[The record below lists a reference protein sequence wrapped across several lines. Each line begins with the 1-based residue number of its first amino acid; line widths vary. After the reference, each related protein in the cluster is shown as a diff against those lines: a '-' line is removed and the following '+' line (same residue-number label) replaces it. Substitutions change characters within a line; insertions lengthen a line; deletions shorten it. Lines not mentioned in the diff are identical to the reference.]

1 MSNNNVTTK
10 QLQIIQT
17 ICSGKFSSRD
27 ERLEFF
33 SEFLFREVNSTKD
46 LSKNEADDIIT
57 YLQTGKVANSTSY
70 ALFDKS
76 NPRHMKIL
84 SLARE
89 LDWIDEKTGYADLNR
104 LGGWIKSARCPIQG
118 KKLKEMTYEDISKV
132 IKALENM
139 VKSKW
144 K

>member
-1 MSNNNVTTK
+1 
-10 QLQIIQT
+10 
-17 ICSGKFSSRD
+17 
-27 ERLEFF
+27 
-33 SEFLFREVNSTKD
+33 
-46 LSKNEADDIIT
+46 
-57 YLQTGKVANSTSY
+57 
-70 ALFDKS
+70 
-76 NPRHMKIL
+76 MKIL

-104 LGGWIKSARCPIQG
+104 LGGWIKSSRCPVQD

>member
-1 MSNNNVTTK
+1 MTEIEPR
-10 QLQIIQT
+10 QIQQIQT
-17 ICSGKFSSRD
+17 ICAGKFSNRD

-33 SEFLFREVNSTKD
+33 SEFLFREVKSTKD
-46 LSKNEADDIIT
+46 LSRNEADDVIT
-57 YLQTGKVANSTSY
+57 YLTTGNVAHYTSF
-70 ALFDKS
+70 ALFDKN

-104 LGGWIKSARCPIQG
+104 LGGWFRSSRCPVQD
-118 KKLKEMTYEDISKV
+118 KKLKDMNYEDISKV

-139 VKSKW
+139 VKTKW

>member
-1 MSNNNVTTK
+1 MQNNSINK
-10 QLQIIQT
+10 NQIQIIQT
-17 ICSGKFSSRD
+17 ICSGKFSNRD

-33 SEFLFREVNSTKD
+33 SEFLFREIKSVKD
-46 LSKNEADDIIT
+46 LTRNEADDVIT
-57 YLQTGKVANSTSY
+57 YFQTGRVADNTSY

-76 NPRHMKIL
+76 NARHMKIL
-84 SLARE
+84 SLAKE
-89 LDWIDEKTGYADLNR
+89 LDWIDENTGYADLQR
-104 LGGWIKSARCPIQG
+104 LGGWIKSPKCPVQD
-118 KKLKEMTYEDISKV
+118 KKLKDMNYHEISKV

>member
-1 MSNNNVTTK
+1 MTAINSK
-10 QLQIIQT
+10 QIQIIQS
-17 ICSGKFSSRD
+17 ICSGKFSNRD

-33 SEFLFREVNSTKD
+33 SEFLFRTVESTKD

-57 YLQTGKVANSTSY
+57 FLQTGQVSDYTSY
-70 ALFDKS
+70 ALFYKS

-89 LDWIDEKTGYADLNR
+89 LDWIDEKTGYADLQR
-104 LGGWIKSARCPIQG
+104 LGGWIRSARCPVQD
-118 KKLKEMTYEDISKV
+118 KKLKDMNYHEISKV

-139 VKSKW
+139 VQSKW

>member
-1 MSNNNVTTK
+1 MTTTINPE
-10 QLQIIQT
+10 QIQIIQT
-17 ICSGKFSSRD
+17 ICSGKFSNRD

-33 SEFLFREVNSTKD
+33 SEFLFREVKSTKD
-46 LSKNEADDIIT
+46 LSRNEADGVIT
-57 YLQTGKVANSTSY
+57 YLTTGRVADYTSY
-70 ALFDKS
+70 ALFDKN

-89 LDWIDEKTGYADLNR
+89 LDWIDEKTGFASLER
-104 LGGWIKSARCPIQG
+104 LGGWFRSARCPVQD
-118 KKLKEMTYEDISKV
+118 KKLKDMNYEDISKV

>member
-1 MSNNNVTTK
+1 METINSK
-10 QLQIIQT
+10 QIQIIQS
-17 ICSGKFSSRD
+17 ICSGKFSNRD

-33 SEFLFREVNSTKD
+33 SEFLFRPIESTKD
-46 LSKNEADDIIT
+46 LSKNEADDVIT
-57 YLQTGKVANSTSY
+57 YLQTGRVADYTSY
-70 ALFDKS
+70 ALFDKT

-89 LDWIDEKTGYADLNR
+89 LDWIDDKTGFASLER
-104 LGGWIKSARCPIQG
+104 LGGWIRSARCPVQD
-118 KKLKEMTYEDISKV
+118 KKLKEMNYHEISKV

>member
-1 MSNNNVTTK
+1 MATINPN
-10 QLQIIQT
+10 QIQIIQT

-33 SEFLFREVNSTKD
+33 SEFFFREIGSVKE
-46 LSKNEADDIIT
+46 LSKNEADDVIT
-57 YLQTGKVANSTSY
+57 FFQTGRVADNTSY
-70 ALFDKS
+70 ALFDKN

-84 SLARE
+84 SLAKE
-89 LDWIDEKTGYADLNR
+89 LDWIDENTGYADLQR
-104 LGGWIKSARCPIQG
+104 LGGWIKSPRCPVQG
-118 KKLKEMTYEDISKV
+118 KKLKDMNYEDISKV

-139 VKSKW
+139 IKSKW

>member
-1 MSNNNVTTK
+1 METINSK
-10 QLQIIQT
+10 QIQIIQS
-17 ICSGKFSSRD
+17 ICSGKFSNRD

-33 SEFLFREVNSTKD
+33 SEFLFRPIESTKD
-46 LSKNEADDIIT
+46 LSKNEADDVIT
-57 YLQTGKVANSTSY
+57 YLQTGRVADYTSY
-70 ALFDKS
+70 ALFDKT

-89 LDWIDEKTGYADLNR
+89 LDWIDDKTGFASLER
-104 LGGWIKSARCPIQG
+104 LGGWIRSMRCPVQD
-118 KKLKEMTYEDISKV
+118 KKLKDMNYEDISKV

>member
-1 MSNNNVTTK
+1 MTTINPK

-17 ICSGKFSSRD
+17 ICSGKFSNRD

-33 SEFLFREVNSTKD
+33 SEFLFREIKSTKD

-57 YLQTGKVANSTSY
+57 YLQTGNVADNTSF
-70 ALFDKS
+70 ALFDKT

-84 SLARE
+84 SLAKE
-89 LDWIDEKTGYADLNR
+89 LDWIDDKTGYADLNR
-104 LGGWIKSARCPIQG
+104 LGGWIKSTRCPVQD
-118 KKLKEMTYEDISKV
+118 KKLKEMNYEDISKV